1 MLCSNCKKNEG
12 IYPVTGADGAETL
25 LCGECYARLGA
36 AAEYAALSG
45 IGQGGCCPVCGTT
58 YEQYKRTG
66 LVGCSVC
73 YDTFREELMPV
84 IRRMHGKPVHMGGH
98 PLGNGKLY
106 ELMDERN
113 RLRAELEE
121 AIKRKDM
128 AEADRLNRDIREI
141 SRVIYRGDY
150 GGEDDPV

>member
-12 IYPVTGADGAETL
+12 VYPVTGADGEETL
-25 LCGECYARLGA
+25 LCNECYARLGA

-45 IGQGGCCPVCGTT
+45 IEEGGRCPVCGTT
-58 YEQYKRTG
+58 YEQYKHTG
-66 LVGCSVC
+66 LVGCAAC
-73 YDTFREELMPV
+73 YDAFREELMPV
-84 IRRMHGKPVHMGGH
+84 IRRMHGKTVHMGGH

-106 ELMDERN
+106 ELLDERN

-150 GGEDDPV
+150 GGEDDPA

>member
-1 MLCSNCKKNEG
+1 
-12 IYPVTGADGAETL
+12 
-25 LCGECYARLGA
+25 
-36 AAEYAALSG
+36 
-45 IGQGGCCPVCGTT
+45 
-58 YEQYKRTG
+58 
-66 LVGCSVC
+66 
-73 YDTFREELMPV
+73 MPV